1 MAGEVL
7 NQLIYKPVLTIWD
20 GISVAAP
27 KFLLA
32 LILIIVGYLIGLLV
46 GFALEIVLKKAG
58 LDRQVEKAK
67 LSQIVGHIK
76 ISAIIGEIAKW
87 FIFIAFLSQAVD
99 KLELGILSD
108 LLVKFAEWLPSLVAG
123 ILIIIFGL
131 VLVNLIAVKIE
142 QHSEVKGTR
151 MLVRIIKIFFII
163 AVVIMGFEQMQLKT
177 GVVEQVFVELVRAL
191 SWAIAIAIGIGF
203 GFGMKDEFKKE
214 SKGFVK
220 ELKDLIH
227 H

>member
-7 NQLIYKPVLTIWD
+7 NQLVYKPVLSIWD
-20 GISVAAP
+20 GISAAAP

-32 LILIIVGYLIGLLV
+32 LILILVGYLLGLLI
-46 GFALEIVLKKAG
+46 GYILEIILKRIGIDK
-58 LDRQVEKAK
+58 QVEKAQV
-67 LSQIVGHIK
+67 SQIVGKIK
-76 ISAIIGEIAKW
+76 LSSIIGEIAKW
-87 FIFIAFLSQAVD
+87 FIFIAFLSQAVQ

-108 LLVKFAEWLPSLVAG
+108 LLVKFAIWLPNLVAG

-131 VLVNLIAVKIE
+131 VLVNLVAIKIE
-142 QHSEVKGTR
+142 EHSEVKGTR

-163 AVVIMGFEQMQLKT
+163 AIVIMGFEQMQLKT
-177 GVVEQVFVELVRAL
+177 GVVEKVFIELVRAL
-191 SWAIAIAIGIGF
+191 SWAVAIAIGIGF

-220 ELKDLIH
+220 ELKDLINH
-227 H
+227 